1 MRIQYKWVMLLF
13 AIVFLQACT
22 MPRLGVESVRYNN
35 TLRQPTEADQ
45 YIPIYDSL
53 DAVPFNFVFIGEV
66 IVSPIRIDQEVDY
79 DPLGLL
85 RKQTREMGGI
95 GLVEVKRGTSLDSRY
110 EWRGKVII
118 EK

>member
-1 MRIQYKWVMLLF
+1 
-13 AIVFLQACT
+13 

-35 TLRQPTEADQ
+35 TLRQPTQVDQ

-66 IVSPIRIDQEVDY
+66 IVSPMHIDQEVDYDPFDYDLLDY

-85 RKQTREMGGI
+85 RKRTREMGGI
-95 GLVEVKRGTSLDSRY
+95 GLVDVKRGTSLDSRY